1 MLRTRVISAI
11 VLVLILG
18 TGLYVGGLLWWVL
31 LLFISLV
38 GYREYCTA
46 IFSGED
52 PGDMGTV
59 TDKKVRNPAVPE
71 VMGYILAIL
80 YYVLIMVK
88 PYGVYMLYAMTG
100 SVILFMCIFVLLY
113 PRYNSAVIMQ
123 FYFGLLYIPFMISF
137 LYMLRIRD
145 KGLIE
150 VVFVVISSWICDT
163 FAYFTG
169 RLLGR
174 HKLAPVL
181 SPKKSVEGA
190 VGGAVFSGIFGGLL
204 AFIIHDSIPIFAL
217 VTFIGAIISQFGDLF
232 ASGIK
237 RDKGIKDYG
246 HLIPGHGGIL
256 DRFDSVIITAPVI
269 YILCNTLL

>member
-18 TGLYVGGLLWWVL
+18 TGLYVGGLVWWVL

-38 GYREYCTA
+38 GYREFCTA
-46 IFSGED
+46 IFSGYEAEKTDPED
-52 PGDMGTV
+52 G
-59 TDKKVRNPAVPE
+59 VRNPAVPE
-71 VMGYILAIL
+71 VMGYVLTIL
-80 YYVLIMVK
+80 YYVLIMAK
-88 PYGVYMLYAMTG
+88 PYGIYMLYAMTG

-113 PRYNSAVIMQ
+113 PRYNSAMIMQ

-145 KGLIE
+145 KGIIE
-150 VVFVVISSWICDT
+150 VIFVVITSWICDT

-174 HKLAPVL
+174 HRLAPVL

-190 VGGAVFSGIFGGLL
+190 IGGAVFSGIFGGLL
-204 AFIIHDSIPIFAL
+204 AFVIHDSIPIYAL

-256 DRFDSVIITAPVI
+256 DRFDSIIITAPII

>member
-18 TGLYVGGLLWWVL
+18 TGLYVGGLVWWVL

-38 GYREYCTA
+38 GYREFCTA
-46 IFSGED
+46 IFSGDEAGELK
-52 PGDMGTV
+52 PEEG
-59 TDKKVRNPAVPE
+59 VRNPAVPE
-71 VMGYILAIL
+71 VMGYVLTIL
-80 YYVLIMVK
+80 YYVLIMAK
-88 PYGVYMLYAMTG
+88 PYGIYMLYAMTG

-113 PRYNSAVIMQ
+113 PRYNSAMIMQ

-145 KGLIE
+145 KGIIE
-150 VVFVVISSWICDT
+150 VIFVVISSWICDT

-174 HKLAPVL
+174 HRLAPVL

-190 VGGAVFSGIFGGLL
+190 IGGAVFSGIFGGLL
-204 AFIIHDSIPIFAL
+204 AFVIHDSIPIYAL

-237 RDKGIKDYG
+237 MDKGIKDYG

-256 DRFDSVIITAPVI
+256 DRFDSIIITAPII

>member
-18 TGLYVGGLLWWVL
+18 TGLYVGGLVWWVL

-38 GYREYCTA
+38 GYREFCTA
-46 IFSGED
+46 IFSGDEAEKTD
-52 PGDMGTV
+52 PEEG
-59 TDKKVRNPAVPE
+59 VRNPAVPE
-71 VMGYILAIL
+71 VMGYVLTIL
-80 YYVLIMVK
+80 YYVLIMAK
-88 PYGVYMLYAMTG
+88 PYGIYMLYAMTG

-113 PRYNSAVIMQ
+113 PRYNSAMIMQ

-145 KGLIE
+145 KGIVE
-150 VVFVVISSWICDT
+150 VIFVVISSWICDT

-174 HKLAPVL
+174 HRLAPVL

-190 VGGAVFSGIFGGLL
+190 IGGAVFSGIFGGLL
-204 AFIIHDSIPIFAL
+204 AFVIHDSIPIYAL

-256 DRFDSVIITAPVI
+256 DRFDSIIITAPII